1 MLAQNFLLSLPAERK
16 LQDYRSNYNDI
27 RDWQRRERESEEK
40 DQSTLSWDDVVFEVD
55 LLKSQEMNLDY
66 ILELFFEYNQKHS
79 DKTTELKE
87 VKRLIRSNV
96 DNRAKEGLMVD
107 FIEKININVLPNKES
122 VIECFYTFAQKALQV
137 EIDKLIQEK
146 NLNTDAVRRYIIS
159 SLKREYALDNKT
171 ALNEIL
177 PKLSPWIRNIKRKVY
192 GFSKDLSIFLRKLK
206 GLGGKC
212 VTDDG
217 RRRPPV
223 FN

>member
-1 MLAQNFLLSLPAERK
+1 M
-16 LQDYRSNYNDI
+16 
-27 RDWQRRERESEEK
+27 
-40 DQSTLSWDDVVFEVD
+40 VFEVD

-177 PKLSPWIRNIKRKVY
+177 PKLSP
-192 GFSKDLSIFLRKLK
+192 
-206 GLGGKC
+206 
-212 VTDDG
+212 
-217 RRRPPV
+217 
-223 FN
+223 